1 MVNYV
6 ALSRGVLGPA
16 HGEGEAGAVGAG
28 SVVAAQGCE
37 GELCLVAVYHDENG
51 VHFPAV
57 HVVVVLAVFDVGVH
71 DAGGVVSA
79 LVGVFEVVPAVHA
92 AHAAFVAFDGE
103 RVTVVKGEGGG
114 AYFVVADG
122 DVGDVSASE
131 NFRVFFRG
139 AVLVEGD
146 GVGVHGWFLLFL
158 ACWLLCPRVVGVVR
172 LVWALLVVVGVA
184 AAGFAARAGAFAV

>member
-1 MVNYV
+1 MSPRRV
-6 ALSRGVLGPA
+6 AGG
-16 HGEGEAGAVGAG
+16 
-28 SVVAAQGCE
+28 
-37 GELCLVAVYHDENG
+37 LCLVAVYHDENG
-51 VHFPAV
+51 VHFVVV
-57 HVVVVLAVFDVGVH
+57 HVVVVLAVFDVGVR

-79 LVGVFEVVPAVHA
+79 LVGVFEVVPVVHA

-122 DVGDVSASE
+122 VVGDVSASE

-146 GVGVHGWFLLFL
+146 GVVVQGVGGGVHGLYCSTTPRACLHVWMRGLVGWLVGWLVGFGRRAVRCLFV
-158 ACWLLCPRVVGVVR
+158 CER
-172 LVWALLVVVGVA
+172 
-184 AAGFAARAGAFAV
+184 AGFGCL